1 MKYKT
6 NRTALLILT
15 FLLGSMVALAQG
27 TPDLSGTYEGMVK
40 RPGADAAE
48 KVSIELKSEGG
59 KITGRAVHGPK
70 TVEITEAKFE
80 NGTLTLSF
88 DKDHKYIAKVDGDTL
103 TGDLT
108 DGTQKIPIV
117 LKKVTA
123 AAAAPSSTA
132 AEPAAA
138 AVNLNGV
145 WDGVADAQGQPF
157 PFTLTLKVDGE
168 AVTGGSSSQLG
179 EATIKSGSWK
189 NGKLSFELEGQSG
202 VITMSAVV
210 IDGKLSGEFDFSG
223 QAQGK
228 WVAVRKN

>member
-1 MKYKT
+1 VKYNT

-123 AAAAPSSTA
+123 VAAAPSSTA

-145 WDGVADAQGQPF
+145 WDGVAAAQGQPF

-168 AVTGGSSSQLG
+168 AVTGSSSSQLG

>member
-1 MKYKT
+1 VKYKT